1 MTTKNASN
9 LEPGEVVVAYGVV
22 RMPGSKD
29 ASVSIYP
36 EASHVGAVA
45 RQLMDSA
52 DPVDKKAAFEML
64 EDAEARDKKEGV
76 GRTYTGV
83 GPGNWSGRPARSRVS
98 YPKRKGRD
106 LRPN

>member
-1 MTTKNASN
+1 MATKKPRKG
-9 LEPGEVVVAYGVV
+9 EPGEEVVAYGVL
-22 RMPGSKD
+22 RPGSKD

-45 RQLMDSA
+45 RKIMDG
-52 DPVDKKAAFEML
+52 DGPQDKETAFEML

-83 GPGNWSGRPARSRVS
+83 GPGKWSGSSARSRVR
-98 YPKRKGRD
+98 YTRRRGQDP
-106 LRPN
+106 RPN